1 MKSAFLTVLLLVG
14 AAQAQQSF
22 MAANPLPN
30 APSARK
36 FWSAENKVDFS
47 ILAGQITVDAIT
59 TQHGLSEGMRETNP
73 IIRPLVTRG
82 VAGEAAASGLGFG
95 SLSGRHICCI
105 ELITTRPN
113 GLRRAPCLR
122 SRAALWPTIFRG
134 CIENGRFQRAAA
146 QLRFGFHFDHDL
158 STSAGRRAFARLTGE
173 TPVSP

>member
-1 MKSAFLTVLLLVG
+1 LLFGAGFPNRLGGIMKSAFLTVLLLVG

-22 MAANPLPN
+22 RAVNPLPN

-82 VAGEAAASGLGFG
+82 VAGEAAASGLG
-95 SLSGRHICCI
+95 L
-105 ELITTRPN
+105 
-113 GLRRAPCLR
+113 
-122 SRAALWPTIFRG
+122 
-134 CIENGRFQRAAA
+134 
-146 QLRFGFHFDHDL
+146 
-158 STSAGRRAFARLTGE
+158 AFAVGTAYLLHRTHHYTAERIATRTMLAVEGGFVANNLLRLY
-173 TPVSP
+173 